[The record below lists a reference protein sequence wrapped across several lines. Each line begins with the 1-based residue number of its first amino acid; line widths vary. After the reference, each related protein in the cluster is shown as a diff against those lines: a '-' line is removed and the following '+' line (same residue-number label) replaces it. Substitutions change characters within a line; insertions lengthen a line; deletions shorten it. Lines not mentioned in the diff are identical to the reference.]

1 MYRTITMHARP
12 RQTDEHHDIRLKIG
26 PSFYPPSLNST
37 FYFIA
42 MLRTRRPANGTQPR
56 FATCWTV
63 NRICKCLLKIW
74 GVRPKMGSYNFVT
87 VVISTKLWQMTK
99 NVGRRLYPP
108 SVNARHAY
116 GAFQFGMASRRA
128 ALSGNTA
135 LISTFSNFF
144 LHYTSRVFHIQR
156 CSLARTV
163 DVGLYSD
170 PRL

>member
-1 MYRTITMHARP
+1 
-12 RQTDEHHDIRLKIG
+12 
-26 PSFYPPSLNST
+26 
-37 FYFIA
+37 
-42 MLRTRRPANGTQPR
+42 
-56 FATCWTV
+56 
-63 NRICKCLLKIW
+63 
-74 GVRPKMGSYNFVT
+74 
-87 VVISTKLWQMTK
+87 MTK